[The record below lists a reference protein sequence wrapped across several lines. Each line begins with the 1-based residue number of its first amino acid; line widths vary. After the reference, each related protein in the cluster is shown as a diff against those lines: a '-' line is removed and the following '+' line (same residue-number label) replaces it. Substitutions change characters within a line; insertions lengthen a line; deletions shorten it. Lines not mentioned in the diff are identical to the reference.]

1 MLRNNKPTKRH
12 FKTMSKQHFLFLGHQ
27 DFSGIMRGR
36 SVPKQRRE
44 DALSGGLPWVP
55 ANYSIGPTNILP
67 GDNPFG
73 PMGEIRLFPDP
84 SALATLPAYGE
95 RPAFDLVLCDGRMP
109 DGSPWLYCP
118 RTALKSVI
126 VRLQKEAGLTMK
138 VAFEHE
144 FLVKGLNQQS
154 HPAFSLSSGRNVS
167 HLADLVMET
176 LGNSGIELEQFVA
189 EYGTDQFEISS
200 VPTDPLTAADR
211 VVLTLETIRDCA
223 RQLGLHTSFLPK
235 PLLSAAGNG
244 VHIHFSLYRDGK
256 PVTATNDW
264 VTQTSG
270 AFTQGIIDH
279 AESAVAFTCLS
290 TNSYLRLRPHSWVGA
305 YTCVG
310 VKNREAMIRLVPRTA
325 DAQGNNPNAS
335 LEYRVTDATANVY
348 VALAAIIGAGLDG
361 LMTKKAP
368 TNVSQDPDGIAPA
381 ERETMGI
388 RLLPQSMETA
398 LKGIDVAA
406 ANRWLGSDLVT
417 AYLACRRE
425 DLRQFGGG
433 DPEQAAQTLM
443 GVY

>member
-1 MLRNNKPTKRH
+1 
-12 FKTMSKQHFLFLGHQ
+12 MSKQHFLFLGHQ

-36 SVPKQRRE
+36 SVPKQRRKE
-44 DALSGGLPWVP
+44 ALAGGLPWVP

-84 SALATLPAYGE
+84 SALATLPAYAD

-109 DGSPWLYCP
+109 DGTPWAYCP
-118 RTALKSVI
+118 RTALKTAI
-126 VRLQKEAGLTMK
+126 ARLKKEAGLTMK

-167 HLADLVMET
+167 HLADLVMTT
-176 LGNSGIELEQFVA
+176 LGKVGIELEQFQA

-200 VPTDPLTAADR
+200 VPTDPLAAADR
-211 VVLTLETIRDCA
+211 VVLTLEVIRDCA
-223 RQLGLHTSFLPK
+223 KQLGLHASFLPK
-235 PLLSAAGNG
+235 PLLNAAGNG

-256 PVTATNDW
+256 PVTAAQDW
-264 VTQTSG
+264 VTETSG
-270 AFTQGIIDH
+270 AFTQGLLDH
-279 AESAVAFTCLS
+279 AETAIPFTCLS

-310 VKNREAMIRLVPRTA
+310 VKNREAMIRLVPRKA
-325 DAQGNNPNAS
+325 DAKGNNPNAS

-348 VALAAIIGAGLDG
+348 IALAAIIGAGLDG
-361 LMTKKAP
+361 LRAKRAP
-368 TNVSQDPDGIAPA
+368 TNVSQDPDGIPES
-381 ERETMGI
+381 ERKKMGI
-388 RLLPQSMETA
+388 RHLPQSMEDA
-398 LKGIDVAA
+398 LKGLDVTA
-406 ANRWLGSDLVT
+406 ANRWLGHDLVT

-433 DPEQAAQTLM
+433 DPEQAAATLM
-443 GVY
+443 TVY